1 MKQEAD
7 MEETRIA
14 GFSRNVFFLGLT
26 SLFTDIAS
34 EMVYPLIP
42 IFLTSVLGAPIAVV
56 GLVEGIAES
65 TASLAKAYSGR
76 LSDRLGRRKSLAVIG
91 YGMAMAA
98 KPLLALS
105 VIWPQVLAAR
115 FIDRLGK
122 GVRTSPRDALI
133 ADSSTPGEYGRSFGF
148 HRGMDT
154 VGAALGPLLAFVL
167 LPLLRNNF
175 RLFFVLALIP
185 AALGVMV
192 LAAFVRETPEAALE
206 GGPLPTF
213 RGFDRRFK
221 LFLLVIFVF
230 TLGNSSDAFLI
241 LRARNL
247 GVAVVLIPIVYF
259 TFNMVHALLATPVG
273 ALSDRIGRK
282 TVIALGYIFYAL
294 VYLGFG
300 LAGSQLAVWLLF
312 PAYGFYYAFS
322 EGIFKAFTA
331 DIIPPERRG
340 TAFGLLNLTLGIG
353 LLPAALIAGW
363 LWQAVSPRAPFF
375 FGSAV
380 SLLALTLFIVFVPGE
395 GSGRRGLV

>member
-1 MKQEAD
+1 
-7 MEETRIA
+7 
-14 GFSRNVFFLGLT
+14 
-26 SLFTDIAS
+26 
-34 EMVYPLIP
+34 
-42 IFLTSVLGAPIAVV
+42 
-56 GLVEGIAES
+56 
-65 TASLAKAYSGR
+65 
-76 LSDRLGRRKSLAVIG
+76 
-91 YGMAMAA
+91 
-98 KPLLALS
+98 
-105 VIWPQVLAAR
+105 
-115 FIDRLGK
+115 
-122 GVRTSPRDALI
+122 
-133 ADSSTPGEYGRSFGF
+133 
-148 HRGMDT
+148 
-154 VGAALGPLLAFVL
+154 
-167 LPLLRNNF
+167 
-175 RLFFVLALIP
+175 LFFVLALIP